1 MNDKMKY
8 VARWLFVGHAA
19 NAAKHN
25 LQQTFHRA
33 ASLPLF
39 LSIPLPFFSHSSVY
53 QSVNKL
59 WEGASNVDGV
69 AGARCQAIK
78 TKN

>member
-39 LSIPLPFFSHSSVY
+39 LSILLPY
-53 QSVNKL
+53 
-59 WEGASNVDGV
+59 SNTQVFTRVSINYEREQAMSMALLERV
-69 AGARCQAIK
+69 ARR
-78 TKN
+78 

>member
-25 LQQTFHRA
+25 LQQTHHRA
-33 ASLPLF
+33 ASLPRSPLSFYASPF
-39 LSIPLPFFSHSSVY
+39 LTHSSVQ

-59 WEGASNVDGV
+59 
-69 AGARCQAIK
+69 
-78 TKN
+78 